1 MKGEDITYLG
11 EFTISDSWDNVTLKQ
26 FSDYVRYVSEL
37 KEGEM
42 ADSVKIIEIFSN
54 IPKDTILKLPVE
66 LFDKLLVKLT
76 FLNEKLDIEKEE
88 SKPDIVIDG
97 ETYQINYMESLKVHE
112 HLDVTTVLDSD
123 KYNYPTILAILCRK
137 PNEEYDDDFIAKH
150 LDKRIEM
157 FNNLNVKEA
166 QKLINF
172 FLLCNAKYVIL
183 SQNSMKIEFL
193 KEEITELVKLI
204 ETSLKVTDYITPS
217 KWKVISQLSKC
228 KKHLKSI

>member
-1 MKGEDITYLG
+1 MKAEDRTYLG
-11 EFTISDSWDNVTLKQ
+11 SYNIIDSWDKCSLET
-26 FSDYVRYVSEL
+26 FSNYVRYISQLE
-37 KEGEM
+37 ENQE
-42 ADSVKIIEIFSN
+42 ADTIEILQIFSN
-54 IPKDTILKLPVE
+54 IPKEVILKMPQE
-66 LFDKLLVKLT
+66 LFEKLLEKLT
-76 FLNEKLDIEKEE
+76 FLNDKLDLDKEE

-150 LDKRIEM
+150 LDKRIDM
-157 FNNLNVKEA
+157 FKNLNVKEA
-166 QKLINF
+166 RKLINF

-204 ETSLKVTDYITPS
+204 ESSLNPMAYITPS